1 MEKIKRKVVKCD
13 LNGNV
18 VSEFKTLVD
27 AGNEIGVTKHTIFK
41 CCKNQ
46 KKIVNEHTYHYVD
59 IVEDFAEVIKSVKC
73 PYCERTFD
81 NYNGLSKHVIKSKMH
96 GEISQEKLLS
106 DYKYEGKRPTCA
118 CGCGKETEIGY
129 QGGAHFNE
137 LIQGHYSKVH
147 NNWGHNQKAI
157 NNSAETRRSRFKSG
171 EIKQWNKGRNWGETY
186 NQEQKVALLE
196 VYKDTERNK
205 KISEGLI
212 GVPKSLEHIR
222 KITITKNTPEQIK
235 ISRDC
240 IMNRINNQTFNL
252 SSKAELDFA
261 IKYLDVLDVK
271 YESQK
276 YIKDIKQYCDFYAK
290 LNDTEYYIEFDG
302 DYYHCNPKKYPNG
315 PINKMQEKKIEKDKI
330 KNKWMSD
337 NNKTIIHIW
346 ESDAKNNEEL
356 VLKLLEPLLG

>member
-1 MEKIKRKVVKCD
+1 MSKINRKVVKCD

-46 KKIVNEHTYHYVD
+46 NKIVNEHTYHYID
-59 IVEDFAEVIKSVKC
+59 IISDEIIKPIKC
-73 PYCERTFD
+73 PYCDRRFD
-81 NYNGLSKHVIKSKMH
+81 NYNGLTKHIIRFKAH
-96 GEISQEKLLS
+96 GDISQEKLLS
-106 DYKYEGKRPTCA
+106 DYKYNGKRLLCA

-129 QGGAHFNE
+129 QGGVHFNE

-147 NNWGHNQKAI
+147 NNWGHNEKALE
-157 NNSAETRRSRFKSG
+157 NSAKTRRTRFESG
-171 EIKQWNKGRNWGETY
+171 EITQWNKGKSWDETY
-186 NQEQKVALLE
+186 TSEQVDLLMN
-196 VYKDTERNK
+196 VYQNYDRNN
-205 KISEGLI
+205 KISKAFKNI
-212 GVPKSLEHIR
+212 PKSPEHAEKIR
-222 KITITKNTPEQIK
+222 NIKRTPEARQNQRENLIT
-235 ISRDC
+235 
-240 IMNRINNQTFNL
+240 RINSHTFSL

-261 IKYLDVLDVK
+261 IKYLDDLDIQ

-276 YIKDIKQYCDFYAK
+276 YIKDIKQYCDFYISK
-290 LNDTEYYIEFDG
+290 SDTYIEFDG
-302 DYYHCNPKKYPNG
+302 DYYHCNPSKYPNG

-337 NNKTIIHIW
+337 NNKKIIHIW

-356 VLKLLEPLLG
+356 VLKLLEPLLD